1 LGQINEQLFKSKAR
15 LRAKRHWCKNMVM
28 KWRAS
33 FCSLSLALL
42 ALSACTQFPALD
54 RTITPA
60 LENADYPALV
70 PLDPLLA
77 SATVGRVDTVQ
88 TEAALNA
95 RVARLRA
102 RAARLRGSV
111 LSGREKQRLEQGL
124 Q

>member
-1 LGQINEQLFKSKAR
+1 LHQINEQLFKSKAR
-15 LRAKRHWCKNMVM
+15 LRAKQHWCKNKAM
-28 KWRAS
+28 KCRAALY
-33 FCSLSLALL
+33 SLPLALL

-70 PLDPLLA
+70 PIDPLLA
-77 SATVGRVDTVQ
+77 SATAGRVDAAQ
-88 TEAALNA
+88 TEAALAA
-95 RVARLRA
+95 RVAGLRA

-111 LSGREKQRLEQGL
+111 LSGRERQRLAQGL

>member
-1 LGQINEQLFKSKAR
+1 
-15 LRAKRHWCKNMVM
+15 MVM

-77 SATVGRVDTVQ
+77 SATAGRVDAVQ

>member
-1 LGQINEQLFKSKAR
+1 
-15 LRAKRHWCKNMVM
+15 MVM

-60 LENADYPALV
+60 IENADYPALV
-70 PLDPLLA
+70 SLDPLLA
-77 SATVGRVDTVQ
+77 SATTGRVDAVQ